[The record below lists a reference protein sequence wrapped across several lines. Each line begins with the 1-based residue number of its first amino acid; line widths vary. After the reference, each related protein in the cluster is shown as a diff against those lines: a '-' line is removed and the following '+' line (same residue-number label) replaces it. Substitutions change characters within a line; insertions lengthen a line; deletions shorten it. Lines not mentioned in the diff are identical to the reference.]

1 MQVKNVR
8 HRERELLR
16 VITLLKGSI
25 HFTAQ
30 RDRLCIKALSCHSVC
45 HSDSTGLSEP
55 GKKRKGATQVS
66 ELHSEWHFLKG
77 AGAPG
82 KTVGRRLGG
91 GKGMGAPKN
100 LAPRK
105 KRETPG
111 ASASLPYIH
120 SRKVEMYLIKDNGR
134 KKGARSIIEHAPS

>member
-16 VITLLKGSI
+16 VITLLEGSI

-45 HSDSTGLSEP
+45 HSEGTGLSEP
-55 GKKRKGATQVS
+55 GKKRKGATQAS
-66 ELHSEWHFLKG
+66 ELHSEWHSLKG

-82 KTVGRRLGG
+82 KTVGGRLGG
-91 GKGMGAPKN
+91 GKGRGAPKN
-100 LAPRK
+100 SAPRK
-105 KRETPG
+105 KEKHPEPPRL
-111 ASASLPYIH
+111 SHI
-120 SRKVEMYLIKDNGR
+120 
-134 KKGARSIIEHAPS
+134 SILEKWKYV